1 MAQVQAHMISVSK
14 PKQAVKLKSVLDN
27 VKISVKMKRL
37 DQEPMNTINNWA
49 KESLFQGLKADKI

>member
-1 MAQVQAHMISVSK
+1 
-14 PKQAVKLKSVLDN
+14 
-27 VKISVKMKRL
+27 MKRL

>member
-27 VKISVKMKRL
+27 VKISVKMKPL
-37 DQEPMNTINNWA
+37 DQEPMNTIN
-49 KESLFQGLKADKI
+49 I